1 MPTTPTTYITPTTSH
16 TSITSVLT
24 RIKEN
29 EITIDEA
36 EAQIQLL
43 RFKEISRIARI
54 DDQRAERTGVPE
66 AILAEGKSSD
76 DLVRIVQACL
86 EGGGRILITR
96 VSDAQIDALRS
107 GIDPRPQTMEW
118 SEQARTLVCARS
130 TAPPEKTGGRIG
142 IITAGT
148 ADIPVAEEARVM
160 ADEMGCDVEMIYDAG
175 AAGIHRLFP
184 DLGNL
189 IAKGVDAIVVAAGRD
204 GTLPTV
210 VAGLVPVPVIGLPVS
225 VGYGAGGKGEAALL
239 SMLQSCSVLAVVNI
253 DAGFVAGAFA
263 ARIANLAAAAI
274 TSA

>member
-1 MPTTPTTYITPTTSH
+1 MPITPTPPQ
-16 TSITSVLT
+16 TSITSILT
-24 RIKEN
+24 RIKKN
-29 EITIDEA
+29 EITINEA
-36 EAQIQLL
+36 EQQLRLL
-43 RFKEISRIARI
+43 RFKEISHIARI
-54 DDQRAERTGVPE
+54 DDKRAERTGVPE

-86 EGGGRILITR
+86 AGGGRILITR
-96 VSDAQIDALRS
+96 VSDAQINALRS
-107 GIDPRPQTMEW
+107 GIDPRPRTMKW
-118 SEQARTLVCARS
+118 SKQARTLVCASS
-130 TAPPEKTGGRIG
+130 TTPPEKTGGKIG

-148 ADIPVAEEARVM
+148 ADIPVAEEARVT
-160 ADEMGCDVEMIYDAG
+160 ANEMGCDVSVIYDAG

-189 IAKGVDAIVVAAGRD
+189 VKKGVDAIVVAAGRE
-204 GTLPTV
+204 GTLPTI

-263 ARIANLAAAAI
+263 ARIANLAAVPRKRV
-274 TSA
+274 

>member
-1 MPTTPTTYITPTTSH
+1 MPTTSTTPDVSNA
-16 TSITSVLT
+16 SITSILT
-24 RIKEN
+24 QIKEN
-29 EITIDEA
+29 EITIDDA
-36 EAQIQLL
+36 EQQIRLL
-43 RFKEISRIARI
+43 RFKEISRVARI

-66 AILAEGKSSD
+66 AILAEGKSPD

-86 EGGGRILITR
+86 AGGGRVIITR
-96 VSDAQIDALRS
+96 VSDAQIDALKS
-107 GIDPRPQTMEW
+107 GIDPRPLTMELN
-118 SEQARTLVCARS
+118 ERARTLVCARS
-130 TAPPEKTGGRIG
+130 TAPPKKTGGRIG

-148 ADIPVAEEARVM
+148 ADIPVAEEARV
-160 ADEMGCDVEMIYDAG
+160 AAEEMGCVVDLIYDAG

-184 DLGNL
+184 DLGSL
-189 IAKGVDAIVVAAGRD
+189 IEKGVDAIIVAAGRD

-263 ARIANLAAAAI
+263 ARIANLAAAARK
-274 TSA
+274 SA

>member
-1 MPTTPTTYITPTTSH
+1 MPTTPTTPPTPH
-16 TSITSVLT
+16 TSITSILT

-29 EITIDEA
+29 EITINEA
-36 EAQIQLL
+36 EQQIRLL

-86 EGGGRILITR
+86 AGGGRILITR

-118 SEQARTLVCARS
+118 SERARTLVCARDA
-130 TAPPEKTGGRIG
+130 APPEKTGGRIG

-160 ADEMGCDVEMIYDAG
+160 ADEMGCDVVMIYDAG

-184 DLGNL
+184 DLGSL
-189 IAKGVDAIVVAAGRD
+189 IEKGVDAIVVAAGRD

-239 SMLQSCSVLAVVNI
+239 SMLQSCSVLTVVNI

-263 ARIANLAAAAI
+263 ARIANLAAAARKQ
-274 TSA
+274 A